1 MTGNAVFAT
10 RCKGGGRHVNVSGA
24 RFIEGHGAARV
35 NRRQLRQRAREDL
48 TGCLGSDG
56 EGRCCRAPAKTV
68 AVTPINVTLV
78 NWLLTDDGRL
88 AAVVSMLTLAGMP
101 TLAIRGGRV
110 ENDSTHIP
118 LSSYNVV

>member
-1 MTGNAVFAT
+1 VPPVLIAGNS
-10 RCKGGGRHVNVSGA
+10 VSGLGRISPA
-24 RFIEGHGAARV
+24 VWALTVKVVAA
-35 NRRQLRQRAREDL
+35 AP
-48 TGCLGSDG
+48 
-56 EGRCCRAPAKTV
+56 PAKTV

-101 TLAIRGGRV
+101 TLAIRGSRV